1 MIYPWRT
8 HDLPVATHD
17 LNHVFGASE
26 LSRFLTK
33 MRDVETLA
41 LPETPGFPGKP
52 RVSSGNLH
60 FSRVRIFKVCIL
72 GDYSFDDVFSIQ
84 NNIIITKIKAP
95 YGNSMV

>member
-1 MIYPWRT
+1 M
-8 HDLPVATHD
+8 ATRD

-41 LPETPGFPGKP
+41 LPETPGLPGKP

-60 FSRVRIFKVCIL
+60 FSRVRIFKVYI
-72 GDYSFDDVFSIQ
+72 YSQ
-84 NNIIITKIKAP
+84 
-95 YGNSMV
+95 YMSMSGYIVVEKHWIFNTIVQS